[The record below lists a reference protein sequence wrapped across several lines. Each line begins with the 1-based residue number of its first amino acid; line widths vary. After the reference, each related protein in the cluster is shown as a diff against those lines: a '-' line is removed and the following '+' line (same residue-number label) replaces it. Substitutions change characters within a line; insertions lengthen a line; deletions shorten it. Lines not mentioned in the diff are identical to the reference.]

1 MLGWTVP
8 RIEDGQTPLR
18 DGERQILMNTGEH
31 VSLES
36 LAAVLAGEAT
46 AAEREHLDHCA
57 VCRERMGRLRAFSD
71 SLDRSWNADALRSI
85 GVVHPSSAA
94 LERLWMGE
102 MGDEEADAIRTH
114 VADCGACAAHLAG
127 LKEGFEHLMHTN
139 PLEERVSWS
148 QVVQRRF
155 AAAVEVMVEA
165 ARGSFTSAGS
175 LLTELMTPQAHTRLA
190 PAGVVAMG
198 GTGTDANTED
208 LGPWSDVVFRTDEIS
223 GSITGSTDQTTGR
236 GVLTVVINKAP
247 IYAGRT
253 PLVEL
258 IRPDGQVAFS
268 QHAVD
273 TGDRYLAT
281 FSHLDEGRYLVAVR
295 EPND

>member
-1 MLGWTVP
+1 
-8 RIEDGQTPLR
+8 
-18 DGERQILMNTGEH
+18 MNTGEH

-36 LAAVLAGEAT
+36 LAAVLAGEEP
-46 AAEREHLDHCA
+46 AAVREHLDSCA
-57 VCRERMGRLRAFSD
+57 ACRDRVARARAFAAD
-71 SLDRSWNADALRSI
+71 LNRSWNADALRSS

-102 MGDEEADAIRTH
+102 LDARDAETVRAH
-114 VADCGACAAHLAG
+114 VAACDACAAHLAG
-127 LKEGFEHLMHTN
+127 LKEGFDHLMHTD
-139 PLEERVSWS
+139 PLKERLSWAEVVS
-148 QVVQRRF
+148 RRF
-155 AAAVEVMVEA
+155 AAAVEVVVEA

-175 LLTELMTPQAHTRLA
+175 LLTDVMTPQAHARLA

-198 GTGTDANTED
+198 GEGAQTEPD
-208 LGPWSDVVFRTDEIS
+208 LGPWSDAVFRTDEIS

-253 PLVEL
+253 PLIEL
-258 IRPDGQVAFS
+258 IRPDGQVAYS

-281 FSHLDEGRYLVAVR
+281 FSHLDEGQYLVGVR